1 MIWYSNINNTCNED
15 DVEQQGGDDHQ
26 GEEPHE
32 KSHPVKGYLLLWSYA
47 NGPFQ
52 NVVSVPYVG
61 S

>member
-1 MIWYSNINNTCNED
+1 MVTRTCNQD
-15 DVEQQGGDDHQ
+15 DVEQQGSDDHQ
-26 GEEPHE
+26 GDEPHE
-32 KSHPVKGYLLLWSYA
+32 KSHPVKGYLLLWKYS